1 MKELNYALYQKV
13 YLIRRAEQAIR
24 EHYASDA
31 MKTPM
36 HMSTGEEAICAGVCH
51 ALRPGDEIV
60 GTYRSH
66 GIYLAKAG
74 ETDRFFAE
82 MYGRET
88 GMAKGKA
95 GSMHL
100 TAYKEGLI
108 CTSAIVGTTIPV
120 AVGAAFANREL
131 KRDRVVAVFFGDGA
145 IDEGVF
151 WESLNSAC
159 VMKIPLLLVCEDNGF
174 AVHIPKPLRHGYR
187 SITDVVSKFDCD
199 VYPSESTDPEVIYNL
214 ADRAIKGMREV
225 KRPAFL
231 HLKYYRYL
239 EHVGVNEDFAQGYR
253 DRKEFEHWRASDP
266 VELQR
271 RKLLRWYSEAD
282 VKRLEEAIDRQ
293 VAESVKRAEQAPFP
307 KPAELYQDVLA

>member
-1 MKELNYALYQKV
+1 MKELNYALYQKL
-13 YLIRRAEQAIR
+13 YLVRRAEQAIR
-24 EHYASDA
+24 EHYTSDA

-36 HMSTGEEAICAGVCH
+36 HMSTGGEAICAGVCH
-51 ALRPGDEIV
+51 ALRPTDEIV

-66 GIYLAKAG
+66 GIYLAKTG

-82 MYGRET
+82 MYGRAS

-100 TAYKEGLI
+100 TAHESGLI

-131 KRDRVVAVFFGDGA
+131 KRERVVAVFFGDGA

-159 VMKIPLLLVCEDNGF
+159 VMKIPLLFVCEDNGF

-187 SITDVVSKFDCD
+187 SIADVVGKFECD
-199 VYPSESTDPEVIYNL
+199 VYTSESTDVEVIYNL
-214 ADRAIKGMREV
+214 AAQAIGHMREL

-253 DRKEFEHWRASDP
+253 DRAEFERWRAVDP

-271 RKLLRWYSEAD
+271 KKLARWYPEEEIRRAEA
-282 VKRLEEAIDRQ
+282 AIDRQ
-293 VAESVKRAEQAPFP
+293 VAESVRRAEQAPFP
-307 KPAELYQDVLA
+307 GPEELYADVLA